1 MFARQPT
8 VFGLALPPLLLLLL
22 VLMTVIMM
30 MMLKDNTSDRSVTA
44 VWCLL

>member
-1 MFARQPT
+1 VFARQPT
-8 VFGLALPPLLLLLL
+8 VFGLALLLLLL
-22 VLMTVIMM
+22 VVLMTVMMM